1 MDPAGATTLLR
12 ATPANWFTPHVAP
25 DGRRLAMEIRQ
36 GQSDIWIYD
45 SLQDRLTAVTSDAAR
60 DAKPV
65 WSPDG
70 HRIVYGSARDDGL
83 VLNLYSRRADGI
95 GQPQRLTMSRNS
107 QEPGSW
113 HPSGRFLAFEE
124 TTAPQNV
131 DVMIL
136 PIRGNEASGLSAGA
150 PEAFLNSDAIEAEP
164 MFSPDGRWLAYMSR
178 ESEQLEVYVRPFPAS
193 DARWKISNNGGT
205 APTWSLARQE
215 IYYGVNGQ
223 ILAVPYTVEGDEF
236 KAGAPKL
243 WSQGRYQ
250 MRGHIRM
257 FDLHPD
263 GGRFAVASAEQ
274 TPGGIRQD
282 HVTFIFNFFA
292 ELHRRAPAAGR

>member
-1 MDPAGATTLLR
+1 
-12 ATPANWFTPHVAP
+12 
-25 DGRRLAMEIRQ
+25 
-36 GQSDIWIYD
+36 
-45 SLQDRLTAVTSDAAR
+45 
-60 DAKPV
+60 
-65 WSPDG
+65 
-70 HRIVYGSARDDGL
+70 VYGSARDDGL

-223 ILAVPYTVEGDEF
+223 IMAVPYTVEGDEF